1 LARVTTDPH
10 ERLRDRVLQRVLDGA
25 GASAPALRRAAAE
38 GAGLPEDLQ
47 ALVETVHR
55 HAYRVTDDD
64 VARLRR
70 THSDDVLF
78 EVVVS
83 AALGASR
90 RRLLAGLAALD
101 EA

>member
-1 LARVTTDPH
+1 MIPDPH
-10 ERLRDRVLQRVLDGA
+10 APLRDRVLARVLDG
-25 GASAPALRRAAAE
+25 PAVSSPAMRRAAAD
-38 GAGLPEDLQ
+38 GAGLPADLQ
-47 ALVETVHR
+47 ALVDAIER

-64 VARLRR
+64 VARLRAAYG
-70 THSDDVLF
+70 DEELF

-90 RRLLAGLAALD
+90 RRLAAGLAALE